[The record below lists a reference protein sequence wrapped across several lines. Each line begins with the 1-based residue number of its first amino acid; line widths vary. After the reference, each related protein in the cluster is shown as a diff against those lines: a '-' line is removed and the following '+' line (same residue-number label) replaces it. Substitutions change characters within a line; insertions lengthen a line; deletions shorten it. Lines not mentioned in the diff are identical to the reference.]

1 MIKERRTRAKAQKVQ
16 DLSVIDQIG
25 EDLKKKAQAKMTE
38 AKSVSFHVEAP
49 APVAEAVAPVTEAK
63 PKRVLTPEAR
73 EKLLLN
79 LAKAREVKKANA
91 EARKASSQ

>member
-1 MIKERRTRAKAQKVQ
+1 MIKERRPRAKTQKVQ
-16 DLSVIDQIG
+16 ELSMIDQIG
-25 EDLKKKAQAKMTE
+25 EDLKKKAHAKMIE
-38 AKSVSFHVEAP
+38 AKAVSFTPV
-49 APVAEAVAPVTEAK
+49 APVAEAPVAPVTEAK

-91 EARKASSQ
+91 EARKASLQ